1 MAKDGKTIVWFCM
14 VCTYLCRWEKAHVFL
29 LELTGCNY
37 KKTSGFNQPIIKV
50 MINIE
55 NVCGFSNQTQTGS
68 PSLHLKT
75 HVLFLEDILSQ
86 YRVKYLPV

>member
-1 MAKDGKTIVWFCM
+1 MARQLFCFVWC
-14 VCTYLCRWEKAHVFL
+14 VLISVVGRKPVFL

-86 YRVKYLPV
+86 YRVKYFPV